1 MIYKPLTPIEPIEI
15 PIINPIYG
23 DFVTV
28 TNQLTK
34 KIATVPVT
42 VSENTYSFSLEDKS
56 FYEVPAQYDYNIF
69 YLDDDSKVTVQ
80 TGLLQ
85 IGDIENKKTVYS
97 SEINI
102 KTYNG

>member
-15 PIINPIYG
+15 PIINPTYG

-34 KIATVPVT
+34 KTVTVPVT
-42 VSENTYSFSLEDKS
+42 VSENTYSFSLGDNS

-69 YLDDDSKVTVQ
+69 YLDNDNKVTVQ

-85 IGDIENKKTVYS
+85 IGDIENKKTVYN